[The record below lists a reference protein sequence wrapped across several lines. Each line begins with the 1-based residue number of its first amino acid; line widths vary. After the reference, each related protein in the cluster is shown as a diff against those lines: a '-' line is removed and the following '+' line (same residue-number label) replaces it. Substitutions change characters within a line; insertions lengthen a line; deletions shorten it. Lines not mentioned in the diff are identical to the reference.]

1 MPFEDRDLCI
11 FRDRKEK
18 ELCKESS
25 GTAVACP
32 VRTRDRGARCALLSC
47 CSTENGV
54 ETENGAIQNMSK
66 RISLLMIRTG
76 MDEKQR
82 KPVGEA
88 GVRTEDPAVR
98 QGG

>member
-1 MPFEDRDLCI
+1 
-11 FRDRKEK
+11 
-18 ELCKESS
+18 
-25 GTAVACP
+25 
-32 VRTRDRGARCALLSC
+32 
-47 CSTENGV
+47 
-54 ETENGAIQNMSK
+54 MSK